1 MSDDSRPRLPGFR
14 LFCTVAAVLYVLLGA
29 SMKLRGAHEA
39 MRPFGVP
46 KAVLDAPHF
55 DDFFQFL
62 FLHMMVIGLLI
73 GLLGWTVQ
81 GARRQRAVAR
91 VLCGLQLLYATMDF
105 RTSDSPLGN
114 GLYQGKG
121 SLVPP
126 LMGVAMALVFAWLG
140 TRRVAVEAVVPQRS
154 RLRAD

>member
-1 MSDDSRPRLPGFR
+1 MPNDSRPRLPGYR
-14 LFCTVAAVLYVLLGA
+14 LLCTVVAVLSVLLGA
-29 SMKLRGAHEA
+29 SMKLRGAHDA
-39 MRPFGVP
+39 MGPFGVP
-46 KAVLDAPHF
+46 RAVLDAPHF

-73 GLLGWTVQ
+73 GVLGWAVQ

-91 VLCGLQLLYATMDF
+91 VLCGIYLLYAYMDF

-114 GLYQGKG
+114 GLYQGRD

-126 LMGVAMALVFAWLG
+126 LMGVTLALLFAWLG
-140 TRRVAVEAVVPQRS
+140 TRRVAVEAVVPPATRT
-154 RLRAD
+154 RAE

>member
-1 MSDDSRPRLPGFR
+1 MSDDSRSRLPGYR
-14 LFCTVAAVLYVLLGA
+14 LLCTVVAMLYVLLGA
-29 SMKLRGAHEA
+29 SMKLRGPHEA
-39 MRPFGVP
+39 MGPFGVP

-55 DDFFQFL
+55 VDFFQFL

-81 GARRQRAVAR
+81 GARRQRTVAR
-91 VLCGLQLLYATMDF
+91 VLCGLEVLYAYMDF

-114 GLYQGKG
+114 GLYQGRG

-126 LMGVAMALVFAWLG
+126 LMDVALALLFAWLG
-140 TRRVAVEAVVPQRS
+140 TRRVAVEAVVPRRGRS
-154 RLRAD
+154 RGD